1 MKPSDDTNP
10 DHITLT
16 TINMEG
22 KGNSLYLNTVES
34 SSDIIRIQ
42 EHWLYEFQKE
52 SLALALPNMDMCV
65 ICSDTFEEISNFNLP
80 RGKGRIAVA
89 WKRELSPSVQ
99 ELSTG
104 NNRIIAIEIKLPMNI
119 CLICVYMSTNNSGDS
134 YLEYMECL
142 DIVNSL
148 LSTYFAT
155 HRIIIAGDFNGTLL
169 QPRAY
174 NKHNKLLQA
183 FFQEMKLKH
192 VQSDKPSFFHH
203 YGMSSSQIDYI
214 IYCAENGFI
223 FDYKIHERCPINTSS
238 HVPVSTKICIKAN
251 WISNY
256 KG

>member
-1 MKPSDDTNP
+1 VKPSDDTNP

-142 DIVNSL
+142 DIVSSL
-148 LSTYFAT
+148 LSTYSAT
-155 HRIIIAGDFNGTLL
+155 QD
-169 QPRAY
+169 
-174 NKHNKLLQA
+174 
-183 FFQEMKLKH
+183 
-192 VQSDKPSFFHH
+192 H
-203 YGMSSSQIDYI
+203 YSWR
-214 IYCAENGFI
+214 F
-223 FDYKIHERCPINTSS
+223 
-238 HVPVSTKICIKAN
+238 
-251 WISNY
+251 
-256 KG
+256 